1 MVDAPVARRSAAKH
15 GPTAPPQP
23 MCQSSNRPG
32 SAHLP
37 QVEVIVSSYL
47 SNYAVKLPFRH
58 FAASRKRLAALLAA
72 PAALLLSQGQAK
84 AVLTY
89 NIFESGN
96 DVVVQTSGNLT
107 LTSPETPGLHCGIDG
122 AISSSLGMVCTG
134 ADPDQ
139 ASGPGTFYTYSITG
153 PLVFNGTVEAYPASS
168 VSGIYTMFAGGG
180 EEQFTPSFFNIDGSY
195 ISGDPI
201 VSSARFN
208 NTTLSGLGFTQSSG
222 LIGTWTLTGSGDTI
236 QVNLQPAASGSVP
249 VPSPLPLFGA
259 AAAFGWSRRLRRRIS
274 APMIT
279 PGQA

>member
-1 MVDAPVARRSAAKH
+1 
-15 GPTAPPQP
+15 

-37 QVEVIVSSYL
+37 QVEVIVSSDL
-47 SNYAVKLPFRH
+47 LNYAVKLPFRH
-58 FAASRKRLAALLAA
+58 FAASRKRLAPLLAA

-96 DVVVQTSGNLT
+96 DVVVQTSGSLT
-107 LTSPETPGLHCGIDG
+107 LTSPETTGFHCGIDG
-122 AISSSLGMVCTG
+122 AISSSIGLVCTG
-134 ADPDQ
+134 ADPDP
-139 ASGPGTFYTYSITG
+139 ASRPGRFFTYSITG

-180 EEQFTPSFFNIDGSY
+180 EEQFTPSFFSIDDSY
-195 ISGDPI
+195 TSGDSI

-222 LIGTWTLTGSGDTI
+222 LIGTWTLTGSGDKI

-259 AAAFGWSRRLRRRIS
+259 AAAFSWSRRLRRRIS

>member
-1 MVDAPVARRSAAKH
+1 MVDAPVARRGAARH
-15 GPTAPPQP
+15 GPTAPQL
-23 MCQSSNRPG
+23 MCQSNNRPG

-37 QVEVIVSSYL
+37 QVEVIVSTDL

-58 FAASRKRLAALLAA
+58 FAASRKRLAPLLAA

-89 NIFESGN
+89 NIIESGS
-96 DVVVQTSGNLT
+96 DVVVQTSGSLT
-107 LTSPETPGLHCGIDG
+107 LANPQTTGFHCGVNGLIF
-122 AISSSLGMVCTG
+122 SSLGMICTG

-139 ASGPGTFYTYSITG
+139 GSGPGRFNTYNITG
-153 PLVFNGTVEAYPASS
+153 PAVFNGDVAALADS

-180 EEQFTPSFFNIDGSY
+180 EGEDPISFFNIDGSY
-195 ISGDPI
+195 ASGNLI

-208 NTTLSGLGFTQSSG
+208 NTTLIDLGFTQSSG

-274 APMIT
+274 STKIT
-279 PGQA
+279 PRQV